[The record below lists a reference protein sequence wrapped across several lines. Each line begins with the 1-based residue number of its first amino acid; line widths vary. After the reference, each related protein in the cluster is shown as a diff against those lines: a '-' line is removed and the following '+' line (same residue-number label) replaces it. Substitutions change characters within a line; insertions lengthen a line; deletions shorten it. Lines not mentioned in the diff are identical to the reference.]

1 MLLPALILQF
11 KGAGIFYVFFSLIGD
26 CQVAAVCSYFGRI
39 FVVNKNFS
47 AHPAFL
53 FYFCP

>member
-11 KGAGIFYVFFSLIGD
+11 KGAGIFYVFFSPIGD